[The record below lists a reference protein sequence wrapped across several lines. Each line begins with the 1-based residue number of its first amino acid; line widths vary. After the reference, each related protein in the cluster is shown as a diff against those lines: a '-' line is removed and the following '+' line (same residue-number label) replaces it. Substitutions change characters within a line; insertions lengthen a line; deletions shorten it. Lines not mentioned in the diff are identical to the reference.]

1 MAAFA
6 SGCRIDWNLYT
17 SGINWFLA
25 ETRMENT
32 FSSRFAGP
40 IVLLFFYSN
49 CLVFGK
55 VILLDDCQVKPVIIE
70 LFGIVRQ
77 RAGVSRIEIPVEQ
90 TKQLGDLLE
99 ELVQRYPDMHNA
111 CIDGCQLQPG
121 FVVNLG
127 GQRFTTDPTEK
138 IQPGDTVLVMS
149 ADAGG

>member
-1 MAAFA
+1 MAAST

-17 SGINWFLA
+17 SSINRFLV
-25 ETRMENT
+25 ETRVENT
-32 FSSRFAGP
+32 FSSRIAGF
-40 IVLLFFYSN
+40 IVLLFFYSD

-99 ELVQRYPDMHNA
+99 ELAQRYPDVHDS

-121 FVVNLG
+121 LVVNLG
-127 GQRFTTDPTEK
+127 GQRFTTDPTEE